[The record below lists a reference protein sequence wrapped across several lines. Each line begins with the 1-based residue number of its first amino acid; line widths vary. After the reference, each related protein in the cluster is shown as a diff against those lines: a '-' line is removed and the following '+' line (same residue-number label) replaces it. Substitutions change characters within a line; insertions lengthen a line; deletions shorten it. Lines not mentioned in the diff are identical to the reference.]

1 LALFKIHKGAE
12 KNSDGTSRLPSS
24 YVEGY
29 AYFATDTGRFYI
41 DTASSASGRK
51 MINPDAVVN
60 ISRSGT
66 TFTMTKA
73 DGSTAQF
80 TQQDNNTNYY
90 HNPLFTSGVEI
101 GSGTGGLNADLYVPE
116 ATGTQKGVTIVYP
129 ANQCTTF
136 TSDTGT
142 VTPAAV
148 KKAVETFAVL
158 NTGDNVSGSLT
169 FSNPNASTQKDHP
182 YLIWNAIG
190 ANTPKIGY
198 ATDQTD
204 GTFIVASIKGT
215 SYTDGLAIGGGSG
228 NLLWKGKRVLTV
240 DDAYSHPTY
249 TAKSSGFY
257 TIGIFETV
265 VENYWGEVKAT
276 ADKTIMDFT
285 ELL

>member
-116 ATGTQKGVTIVYP
+116 AT
-129 ANQCTTF
+129 A
-136 TSDTGT
+136 S
-142 VTPAAV
+142 PAAAFSS
-148 KKAVETFAVL
+148 K
-158 NTGDNVSGSLT
+158 SLI
-169 FSNPNASTQKDHP
+169 FSFSSSRGASKSKSIFSPPNYLSLYARRFSRNFFIFFLST
-182 YLIWNAIG
+182 I
-190 ANTPKIGY
+190 
-198 ATDQTD
+198 
-204 GTFIVASIKGT
+204 
-215 SYTDGLAIGGGSG
+215 
-228 NLLWKGKRVLTV
+228 
-240 DDAYSHPTY
+240 
-249 TAKSSGFY
+249 
-257 TIGIFETV
+257 
-265 VENYWGEVKAT
+265 
-276 ADKTIMDFT
+276 
-285 ELL
+285 